1 MNNLS
6 SLLILMRIYPW
17 MRKPHWLLTF
27 KRGGIVETAFGSGCV
42 SQRNEGLLW
51 VNYDISWSEVLLNI
65 QRALYFVVPVTR
77 IKQTTKNAHR
87 YSTTK
92 RPMEDFSVS
101 SLLILMRIYP
111 DTRIP
116 GGIVETAFGSGCVSQ
131 RNEGLLS
138 INHDMSWSE
147 VLMNIQRSPI
157 FCRTGDENQT
167 NN

>member
-116 GGIVETAFGSGCVSQ
+116 GGIVETAFGSGCVFQ
-131 RNEGLLS
+131 RNKGLLW
-138 INHDMSWSE
+138 INHDIPWSE
-147 VLMNIQRSPI
+147 VLLNIQRSAI